1 MQGNYFYVSHF
12 LISHNRSILVSFKLK
27 LEIKDNLSCYCFS
40 VKDIIFGR
48 QIPRTILT
56 VEITVGSMQRMK
68 INFSFPKGVSTHG
81 HTKLKGLKQKISFT
95 SSWYNSYYLKETFW
109 NTSRLHAAM
118 HEGCRHN
125 FNWSPGPCFEVMTHK
140 EYFVKPTVP

>member
-95 SSWYNSYYLKETFW
+95 SSWYNSYYLKETF
-109 NTSRLHAAM
+109 
-118 HEGCRHN
+118 
-125 FNWSPGPCFEVMTHK
+125 
-140 EYFVKPTVP
+140 